1 MAATP
6 DQEESVRGD
15 KAQAPQEAPAPDAAA
30 EPAAA
35 QHVQEVAAAPEAPPP
50 PEPKS
55 EAAAPVPVGD
65 STIPAALT
73 PPLEGPPGLVQ
84 QTLLD
89 GVRAGGQADWATTY
103 KAMLAQAAVDVQAFA
118 AEAERRE
125 AAFAAEEAQLKRAA
139 AAQVEAA
146 EAAAAAARQRALDM
160 QVGCRLS
167 DLVVPHIGLTFFDS
181 QAASRAGRQ
190 AHVEALEAQRRKA
203 DAEEAAALQA
213 QAAEAAQQAAA
224 RILGEREQA
233 TASAAV
239 VEDTIR
245 ALEASFAQESQIRSR
260 HADAHRLAAAA
271 LAMETQLRAGRPFTE
286 ALAHVRAASEDQ
298 LLSAVVASIAPLAAT
313 GVRTREELQLQ
324 LDVVS
329 DACRRTALMPAA
341 ARLTLPVYLL
351 SHLASY
357 LRLRETSDTKA
368 LDDTGGGVEG
378 ALARAR
384 AEVAQGCLHKAAGEL
399 ERAVA
404 GSAGAAVVSGWVQD
418 ARDTT
423 QAEHA
428 LGVIRAQCGL
438 LAAAL
443 LEADVRT

>member
-1 MAATP
+1 M
-6 DQEESVRGD
+6 ESVKGD
-15 KAQAPQEAPAPDAAA
+15 EAQASQEAPAPEAAK
-30 EPAAA
+30 ETAAV
-35 QHVQEVAAAPEAPPP
+35 QHVEQAAAAPEPRPPPAKAAPPQ
-50 PEPKS
+50 
-55 EAAAPVPVGD
+55 AVGD

-118 AEAERRE
+118 AETQRRE

-146 EAAAAAARQRALDM
+146 EAAAAAARQKALDM
-160 QVGCRLS
+160 QS
-167 DLVVPHIGLTFFDS
+167 
-181 QAASRAGRQ
+181 ASRAGRQ
-190 AHVEALEAQRRKA
+190 AHMEALEAQRHKA

-213 QAAEAAQQAAA
+213 QAAEAAHQAAG
-224 RILGEREQA
+224 RILREREQA
-233 TASAAV
+233 AASAAV

-260 HADAHRLAAAA
+260 HADTHRLAAAA
-271 LAMETQLRAGRPFTE
+271 LAMERQLRAGKPFAE
-286 ALAHVRAASEDQ
+286 ALAHVRACASEDE
-298 LLSAVVASIAPLAAT
+298 LLSAVVASVAPIAAT

-329 DACRRTALMPAA
+329 DACRRAALMPAA

-351 SHLASY
+351 SHVASY
-357 LRLRETSDTKA
+357 LRLRESSLETGVSG
-368 LDDTGGGVEG
+368 DTGGGVEG

-384 AEVAQGCLHKAAGEL
+384 TAVAQGRLHRAAAEL
-399 ERAVA
+399 ERAMA
-404 GSAGAAVVSGWVQD
+404 GSAGDAVVSAWVAD
-418 ARDTT
+418 ARATT
-423 QAEHA
+423 RAEHA
-428 LGVIRAQCGL
+428 LTVIRGQCGL

>member
-1 MAATP
+1 VAPTSDLAEP
-6 DQEESVRGD
+6 VKGD
-15 KAQAPQEAPAPDAAA
+15 EAQAEQEAPAREAAA
-30 EPAAA
+30 EAAA
-35 QHVQEVAAAPEAPPP
+35 VQHVEQAAAAPAPPP
-50 PEPKS
+50 PPA
-55 EAAAPVPVGD
+55 EAAPPQVAVD
-65 STIPAALT
+65 SSIPAALT
-73 PPLEGPPGLVQ
+73 PPLDGPPGLVQ

-118 AEAERRE
+118 AEAQRRE
-125 AAFAAEEAQLKRAA
+125 AAFAAEEAQLKRTA

-146 EAAAAAARQRALDM
+146 EAAAAAARQRAVDM
-160 QVGCRLS
+160 
-167 DLVVPHIGLTFFDS
+167 

-203 DAEEAAALQA
+203 DAEQAAALQA
-213 QAAEAAQQAAA
+213 QAAEAAHAAA
-224 RILGEREQA
+224 GRILREREQA
-233 TASAAV
+233 AASAAV

-245 ALEASFAQESQIRSR
+245 ALEASFAQESQIRGR
-260 HADAHRLAAAA
+260 HADTRRLAAAA
-271 LAMETQLRAGRPFTE
+271 LAMERQLRAGQPFAE
-286 ALAHVRAASEDQ
+286 ALAHVRACASEDE
-298 LLSAVVASIAPLAAT
+298 LLKAAVASVAPLAGT
-313 GVRTREELQLQ
+313 GVRTREQLQLQ

-351 SHLASY
+351 SHIASY
-357 LRLRETSDTKA
+357 LRLREPSSEKGTPG
-368 LDDTGGGVEG
+368 DTGGGVEG

-384 AEVAQGCLHKAAGEL
+384 AAVAQGSLHKAATEL
-399 ERAVA
+399 ERAAA
-404 GSAGAAVVSGWVQD
+404 GSAGDAVAAAWVAD
-418 ARDTT
+418 ARATT

-428 LGVIRAQCGL
+428 LALIRAQCGL